1 MSAWAG
7 MEARGARAPKRVVAL
22 SRRRAV
28 ALSRRRVVAPLAPS
42 CPSPPSRPLRLSR
55 LSCRRARHPRR
66 DVVPVASSCRR
77 ARRARRTVVSSRPSV
92 APRPATPSRRCGG
105 VSAGAVTVALRAWAR
120 VVLPP
125 PCVLN
130 AKQEEMKKKRL
141 TESCCRGLPC
151 APRRRRAEP
160 RARAP
165 MCPSCHRRAACAPGL
180 CCLYRKPSAPK
191 NERKKTHLMH
201 GRQVGG
207 VRRGGQVQASKSQS
221 TKKQSQTGYV
231 IQSHMQ
237 SAVASAKLHWLVR
250 ETCDNI
256 SEKLHKII
264 KIFV

>member
-1 MSAWAG
+1 VGRDGGAWGESA
-7 MEARGARAPKRVVAL
+7 EARHRIVAP
-22 SRRRAV
+22 SC
-28 ALSRRRVVAPLAPS
+28 SRVVAPSCRRAPRAVV
-42 CPSPPSRPLRLSR
+42 PVTPVAPLRLSR
-55 LSCRRARHPRR
+55 LSCRRARHPRRACHPRR

-105 VSAGAVTVALRAWAR
+105 VSTGAVTVALRAWAR

-130 AKQEEMKKKRL
+130 AKQEEMKQKRL

-231 IQSHMQ
+231 IQ
-237 SAVASAKLHWLVR
+237 V
-250 ETCDNI
+250 TCCCF
-256 SEKLHKII
+256 S
-264 KIFV
+264 

>member
-1 MSAWAG
+1 MGRERRSALLRCHAVVPS
-7 MEARGARAPKRVVAL
+7 RCRAVVSSRP
-22 SRRRAV
+22 SRRRARHPHR
-28 ALSRRRVVAPLAPS
+28 AVAPVAPVVSS
-42 CPSPPSRPLRLSR
+42 CPSPPSRR
-55 LSCRRARHPRR
+55 CARR
-66 DVVPVASSCRR
+66 DVVPVATLCRR
-77 ARRARRTVVSSRPSV
+77 ARHARRTVVSSRPSV

-130 AKQEEMKKKRL
+130 AKQEEMKQKRL

-191 NERKKTHLMH
+191 MKEKKLT
-201 GRQVGG
+201 
-207 VRRGGQVQASKSQS
+207 
-221 TKKQSQTGYV
+221 
-231 IQSHMQ
+231 
-237 SAVASAKLHWLVR
+237 
-250 ETCDNI
+250 
-256 SEKLHKII
+256 
-264 KIFV
+264 

>member
-1 MSAWAG
+1 

-42 CPSPPSRPLRLSR
+42 CPSPPSRHCA
-55 LSCRRARHPRR
+55 CRACR
-66 DVVPVASSCRR
+66 VVVPVTPVASSCRR

-105 VSAGAVTVALRAWAR
+105 VSAGAVMVALHAWAR
-120 VVLPP
+120 IVLPP

-141 TESCCRGLPC
+141 TEACCRGLPC

-201 GRQVGG
+201 GRQIGG
-207 VRRGGQVQASKSQS
+207 VQRGGQVQASKSQS

-231 IQSHMQ
+231 IQ
-237 SAVASAKLHWLVR
+237 V
-250 ETCDNI
+250 TCKVLLLQL
-256 SEKLHKII
+256 SCTGLFEKHVII
-264 KIFV
+264 FQNNYIKSSKYLCR